1 MQSPT
6 QQRSTAAV
14 TSDNKVV
21 VQFKNTGDAPIL
33 KTSKFKLPADAKF
46 STAAQHLRKLL
57 SLGDSEP
64 LFLYCHSAFAPP
76 PDELVAD
83 VAACFHTNGTLV
95 LNYSLQPAWG

>member
-1 MQSPT
+1 MAAA
-6 QQRSTAAV
+6 AAV
-14 TSDNKVV
+14 RDGKVV
-21 VQFKNTGDAPIL
+21 VHFRHVGSAPIL
-33 KTSKFKLPADAKF
+33 KQQKYTVPSDAKF
-46 STAAQHLRKLL
+46 STVTALLRKRLE
-57 SLGDSEP
+57 LGDGEP